1 MVVCD
6 VDGRDG
12 SFSRKLRETI
22 NKSHESTSGHM
33 LLCDVDRRDEALPT
47 NDVTQMT

>member
-12 SFSRKLRETI
+12 SFSCKLGETI
-22 NKSHESTSGHM
+22 NKSTSHTGHM